1 MRHLFSG
8 ILLLTTALVLSVS
21 SIAQSQQGDQPM
33 LMLRGT
39 VAASANNQY
48 AAIIDPQ
55 KGSYIGS
62 PARITN
68 QAFKISTSLPAST
81 LYVLMIGDPS
91 NQSSLKYYN
100 VFLANEEVTLS
111 IPEGAN
117 DVQVTKG
124 ATPLAF
130 TALVQQ
136 MGPEFDAMN
145 AIDKANQGAGTFNYN
160 TDSLAKEKASVV
172 ERIRSKVPVYLQQHH
187 ATAVAPFLLNLVWPL
202 NFPLAE
208 VEAWAK
214 MIDEKAMQTDYG
226 LALNDLISTEKML
239 GYGQPAPIFTQSNP
253 DGQPVT
259 LESFKGKYVLIDFWA
274 SWCGP
279 CRQENPNVVK
289 AYEQFKSKNFTVL
302 GVSLDKDK
310 SKWLKAIEDDKLK
323 WTHVSDLGYW
333 NNAVAILYKVRSIP
347 QNFLLDP
354 EGKIIGKNLRGEE
367 LSGFLQKVLASN

>member
-1 MRHLFSG
+1 MRQLFSG

-21 SIAQSQQGDQPM
+21 SFGQAKDGNQPM
-33 LMLRGT
+33 LMLQGT
-39 VAASANNQY
+39 VAPSADNQF

-55 KGSYIGS
+55 KGNYIGS
-62 PARITN
+62 PARIIN
-68 QAFKISTSLPAST
+68 QSFKISTNLPAAT
-81 LYVLMIGDPS
+81 LYVLMVGDPS

-100 VFLANEEVTLS
+100 LFLANEQVEVNVPGNSTEVNV
-111 IPEGAN
+111 I
-117 DVQVTKG
+117 KG

-130 TALVQQ
+130 AALVQQ
-136 MGPEFDAMN
+136 IGAEFDSMN
-145 AIDKANQGAGTFNYN
+145 ALEKAKQSAGTYNYN
-160 TDSLAKEKASVV
+160 TDSLEKERGKVV
-172 ERIRSKVPVYLQQHH
+172 DRIRSKVPIYLQAHH
-187 ATAVAPFLLNLVWPL
+187 TTAVAPFLLNLVWPL

-208 VEAWAK
+208 VEGWVK
-214 MIDEKAMQTDYG
+214 MIDETAMQSDYG
-226 LALNDLISTEKML
+226 VALNDLINTEKML
-239 GYGQPAPIFTQSNP
+239 GYGQKAPIFTQNNP
-253 DGQPVT
+253 DGKPVT

-279 CRQENPNVVK
+279 CRMENPNVVR

-310 SKWLKAIEDDKLK
+310 GKWLKAIEDDHLK

-333 NNAVAILYKVRSIP
+333 NNAVALLYKVRSIP

-354 EGKIIGKNLRGEE
+354 DGRIIGKNLRGEE

>member
-8 ILLLTTALVLSVS
+8 ILLLTTILGLSVS
-21 SIAQSQQGDQPM
+21 SKAVAQEANQPM
-33 LMLRGT
+33 LMLQGT
-39 VAASANNQY
+39 VAPSANNQF

-68 QAFKISTSLPAST
+68 QSFKISTNLPAAT

-100 VFLANEEVTLS
+100 VFLANEQVELNV
-111 IPEGAN
+111 PEGTN
-117 DVQVTKG
+117 DVKVTKG
-124 ATPLAF
+124 DTPLDFA
-130 TALVQQ
+130 ALVQQ

-145 AIDKANQGAGTFNYN
+145 AVDKAKQSAGTYSYN
-160 TDSLAKEKASVV
+160 TDSLDKERGKVV
-172 ERIRSKVPVYLQQHH
+172 ERIHTKVPVYLQSHH
-187 ATAVAPFLLNLVWPL
+187 STAVAPFLLNLVWPL

-208 VEAWAK
+208 VEGWVK
-214 MIDEKAMQTDYG
+214 MIDEKAMQSDYG
-226 LALNDLISTEKML
+226 LALNDLITTEKML
-239 GYGQPAPIFTQSNP
+239 GYGQKAPIFTQNNP
-253 DGQPVT
+253 DGKPVD

-279 CRQENPNVVK
+279 CRMENPNVVR

-310 SKWLKAIEDDKLK
+310 GKWLKAIEDDNLK

-333 NNAVAILYKVRSIP
+333 NNAVAVMYKVRSIP
-347 QNFLLDP
+347 QNYLLDP
-354 EGKIIGKNLRGEE
+354 DGRIIGKNLRGEE
-367 LSGFLQKVLASN
+367 LTGFLQKVLASN

>member
-8 ILLLTTALVLSVS
+8 ILLLTTMLSLSVTS
-21 SIAQSQQGDQPM
+21 FAQVQDGNHSM
-33 LMLRGT
+33 LMLQGT
-39 VAASANNQY
+39 VAPGANNQF

-62 PARITN
+62 PARISN
-68 QAFKISTSLPAST
+68 QSFKISTNLPAAT

-100 VFLANEEVTLS
+100 VFLANEPVELHVPDGS
-111 IPEGAN
+111 N
-117 DVQVTKG
+117 DVQVSKG
-124 ATPLAF
+124 ATPLDFA
-130 TALVQQ
+130 ALVQQ
-136 MGPEFDAMN
+136 MGPDFDAMN
-145 AIDKANQGAGTFNYN
+145 AIDKAKQSAGTFNYN
-160 TDSLAKEKASVV
+160 TDSLDKERGMVV
-172 ERIRSKVPVYLQQHH
+172 ERIHSKVPAYLQAHH
-187 ATAVAPFLLNLVWPL
+187 STAVAPFLLNLVWPL

-214 MIDEKAMQTDYG
+214 LIDEKAMQSDYG

-239 GYGQPAPIFTQSNP
+239 GYGQKAPIFTQNDP
-253 DGQPVT
+253 EGKPVT
-259 LESFKGKYVLIDFWA
+259 LESFKGKFVLVDFWA

-279 CRQENPNVVK
+279 CRMENPNVVR
-289 AYEQFKSKNFTVL
+289 AYEQFKAKNFTVL

-310 SKWLKAIEDDKLK
+310 GKWLKAIEDDNLK

-333 NNAVAILYKVRSIP
+333 NNAVAVMYKVRSIP

-354 EGKIIGKNLRGEE
+354 EGRIIGKNLRGEE
-367 LSGFLQKVLASN
+367 LTGFLQKVLASN